1 MVDDNPL
8 KHSKNSTLGDLSVSG
23 RSGIQ
28 FPSLDV
34 PEQEGLPKE
43 LLREEDVKLP
53 ALSELDVVRYFTNL
67 SQKNFSVDTN
77 FYPLGS
83 CSMKYNPKI
92 NDAVASFP
100 GFARLHPLQEN
111 AFIQGSLELM
121 HELQSSLME
130 LTGFSGS
137 SLATL
142 AGAHGELA
150 GVLMIKAYHESNG
163 DSQRNVILIP
173 DSAHGTNPASAAMAG
188 FSVATIPSDS
198 NGNMDVDAVR
208 SLAKDNLAGAMI
220 TLPSTLG
227 LFDTSIVE
235 ICQIIHEAG
244 GLIYCDGANMNAI
257 LGRVRL
263 SDLGFDVVHLNLHKT
278 LSTPHGGGGPGSGPV
293 CVGEKLLTF
302 LPSPVVTKSNE
313 KEGTH
318 FNLSYPLNSIGKV
331 AAFHGNFGVLVRAYA
346 FVRALGLTG
355 LRHVSGDAVLNAY
368 YILSSLK
375 DVYKVAFDRKCMHE
389 LVLSLS
395 PQKSKGVKALDVSK
409 RLIDYG
415 IHPPT
420 MYFPLVVEEALMI
433 EPTESE
439 TKETLDSFIE
449 IMRKIAIECE
459 ENPDVILSAPNF
471 APIGRLDEAMAARRP
486 NLRQVY

>member
-1 MVDDNPL
+1 MVDVSPL
-8 KHSKNSTLGDLSVSG
+8 NSPKLKMLGHLSVPG
-23 RSGIQ
+23 RAGVQ
-28 FPSLDV
+28 LPSLDV
-34 PEQEGLPKE
+34 PEQEALPE
-43 LLREEDVKLP
+43 EFLRECDTRLP
-53 ALSELDVVRYFTNL
+53 ELSELDVVRYFTNL

-83 CSMKYNPKI
+83 CTMKYNPKI
-92 NDAVASFP
+92 NDVIASLP
-100 GFARLHPLQEN
+100 GFAKLHPLQDTN
-111 AFIQGSLELM
+111 FAQGSLELM
-121 HELQSSLME
+121 YELQSSLME
-130 LTGFSGS
+130 LTGFAGS

-142 AGAHGELA
+142 AGAQGELA

-163 DSQRNVILIP
+163 DSQRNLILIP
-173 DSAHGTNPASAAMAG
+173 DSAHGTNPASASMAG

-198 NGNMDVDAVR
+198 NGNMDVQALR
-208 SLAKDNLAGAMI
+208 ILAKENLAGAMI

-235 ICQIIHEAG
+235 ICKIIHEAG

-257 LGRVRL
+257 LGRARL
-263 SDLGFDVVHLNLHKT
+263 FDLGFDVVHLNLHKT

-293 CVGEKLLTF
+293 CVSEKLLPF
-302 LPSPVVTKSNE
+302 LPSPIVKKSSNL
-313 KEGTH
+313 EGSIYN
-318 FNLSYPLNSIGKV
+318 FVDPVDSIGKV

-346 FVRALGLTG
+346 FVRALGLSG
-355 LRHVSGDAVLNAY
+355 LRQVSGDAVLNAN

-395 PQKSKGVKALDVSK
+395 PQKSKGVKAIDVSK

-415 IHPPT
+415 VHPPT
-420 MYFPLVVEEALMI
+420 MYFPLIVEEALMI

-439 TKETLDSFIE
+439 NKQTLDIFID

-459 ENPDVILSAPNF
+459 ENPDLILSSPVY
-471 APIGRLDEAMAARRP
+471 APIGRLDEVMAARRP
-486 NLRQVY
+486 DLRQVY